1 MPGTREVTGCAGSY
15 GDLSKPFLAMW
26 LLVCWKNV
34 EVMQVLRNLLLHV
47 ESSWG
52 YWYEVYNAVI

>member
-1 MPGTREVTGCAGSY
+1 MVGVASMPITLKKKKIFR
-15 GDLSKPFLAMW
+15 
-26 LLVCWKNV
+26 CWKNV

-47 ESSWG
+47 ESLWG